1 MSGLPSLRTKF
12 PNPGPSPGNSA
23 KPLGKALGREEELRQ
38 VSLGQKPEGWMQKE
52 GGGIKRWEPQW
63 GGKEEEPR
71 GGGEERRGL
80 GRREEGAQVGRG
92 RRGKSVGCGLIS
104 RKPDSTG
111 HISQGNQSALQGPKL
126 GGWGWRGVA
135 KQAARHSQSTA
146 GTPAES
152 ISPSPPWAQCRLELV
167 PGWRA
172 GGLVPTC
179 PLPLRVWTSSG

>member
-1 MSGLPSLRTKF
+1 MGDSVGQ
-12 PNPGPSPGNSA
+12 N
-23 KPLGKALGREEELRQ
+23 EEER
-38 VSLGQKPEGWMQKE
+38 
-52 GGGIKRWEPQW
+52 
-63 GGKEEEPR
+63 R

-126 GGWGWRGVA
+126 GADGEGWLNRLLG
-135 KQAARHSQSTA
+135 QHSQSTA

-152 ISPSPPWAQCRLELV
+152 TSPSPPLPWRRLELV

>member
-1 MSGLPSLRTKF
+1 MGASV
-12 PNPGPSPGNSA
+12 
-23 KPLGKALGREEELRQ
+23 GR
-38 VSLGQKPEGWMQKE
+38 
-52 GGGIKRWEPQW
+52 
-63 GGKEEEPR
+63 KEEERR

-126 GGWGWRGVA
+126 GADGEGWLNSLLG
-135 KQAARHSQSTA
+135 QHSQSTA

-152 ISPSPPWAQCRLELV
+152 SSPSPPS
-167 PGWRA
+167 PGAGWNWSLG
-172 GGLVPTC
+172 GGLGVWFPPALC
-179 PLPLRVWTSSG
+179 LSRCGLPLAKDRL